1 MSKTSSSDTVTV
13 SKTKLM
19 RLIYQHEQAIRDYA
33 YARGVKAGLQRAVS
47 FDRPVD
53 KCITDYAV
61 DADVAEAELYDF
73 INNNKTTEDN

>member
-33 YARGVKAGLQRAVS
+33 YAKGVRDGLKREAS
-47 FDRPVD
+47 FNRPEQS
-53 KCITDYAV
+53 CILDYAN
-61 DADVAEAELYDF
+61 DADDAETALYNY
-73 INNNKTTEDN
+73 IHKREDN